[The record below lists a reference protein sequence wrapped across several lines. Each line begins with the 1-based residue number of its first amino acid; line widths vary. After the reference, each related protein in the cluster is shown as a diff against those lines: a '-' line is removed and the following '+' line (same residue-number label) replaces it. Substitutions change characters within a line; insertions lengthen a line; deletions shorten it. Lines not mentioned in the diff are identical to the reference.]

1 MKKKLKKFEEIIK
14 EKKLIDASLE
24 ILQWDLETTAPKKG
38 KELIADVFGYLS
50 MKSYNLMTSEE
61 FIKLVEKFKEKR

>member
-24 ILQWDLETTAPKKG
+24 ILQWDLERQQPLK
-38 KELIADVFGYLS
+38 
-50 MKSYNLMTSEE
+50 
-61 FIKLVEKFKEKR
+61 KEKS

>member
-24 ILQWDLETTAPKKG
+24 
-38 KELIADVFGYLS
+38 
-50 MKSYNLMTSEE
+50 NLTMGFRDNSP
-61 FIKLVEKFKEKR
+61 